1 MVDGVP
7 VRYVFADEEFLEV
20 STSQVPPGLGW
31 LRVPP
36 PAPYNVQRD
45 SLNGWADS
53 LDARADRYETMAT
66 SADQARRNAAHGGD
80 DRADGENGVSAMVV
94 VLLLIALEL
103 RRRAREAREEAE
115 TLPPG

>member
-1 MVDGVP
+1 
-7 VRYVFADEEFLEV
+7 
-20 STSQVPPGLGW
+20 
-31 LRVPP
+31 
-36 PAPYNVQRD
+36 
-45 SLNGWADS
+45 
-53 LDARADRYETMAT
+53 MAT